1 LSFSVVFCALLCA
14 LFWNNSRTNTLALVW
29 LTHNNP
35 VYHTH
40 CTSLHTHHSTD
51 YLRAPPTQAA
61 GQLLFFDQSRFDA
74 DADYFASEGAQKK
87 KSPPKKT
94 GPRAKRTDADSPLRV
109 RFAPRLIAEV
119 HYRDRVGYHEKAELF
134 FTHNEEYQFTMDQ
147 SKEAER
153 AEVSAYLLIV
163 SSMLCIQFYARQY
176 IVWCDTRH
184 CGKIGYVTCC
194 HTH

>member
-1 LSFSVVFCALLCA
+1 MVSSKSTSAFTFLFFFLHLTFCTFFSHI
-14 LFWNNSRTNTLALVW
+14 S
-29 LTHNNP
+29 
-35 VYHTH
+35 
-40 CTSLHTHHSTD
+40 SHSTD

-87 KSPPKKT
+87 KSPPKKA
-94 GPRAKRTDADSPLRV
+94 GPRAKRTATDSPLRV

-153 AEVSAYLLIV
+153 AEVSKSVRLIV
-163 SSMLCIQFYARQY
+163 AMF
-176 IVWCDTRH
+176 
-184 CGKIGYVTCC
+184 K
-194 HTH
+194 